1 MHQTTVRFSA
11 ELWEALEKECDR
23 IGVSVAQFL
32 REAAITRIAYAAG
45 RRGDASYERA
55 LDLSG
60 ARGAEAKTRTDVDAL
75 EAVAGPVDRSANM
88 VDRTV
93 ADFSE
98 ASALAAQGRQARQ
111 RSRELRESIHRNKR
125 H

>member
-32 REAAITRIAYAAG
+32 REAAITRIAYEAG
-45 RRGDASYERA
+45 RRGDPSYERA

-60 ARGAEAKTRTDVDAL
+60 ARGAEAKARTDVHAL
-75 EAVAGPVDRSANM
+75 EAVAGPVDRSSNM
-88 VDRTV
+88 VDRTL

-111 RSRELRESIHRNKR
+111 RSRELRASIHRNKR